1 MNREE
6 LIITMRKR
14 FDKIALDRECRD
26 KIALIIQEK
35 FDMGIDYTMDLISDR
50 LSLYQIEDNELFYLA
65 TGLEKETSY
74 FKVSDYFNEK
84 EIELYSNSKYEIP
97 GINYPIVINC
107 VEVHKDKQ
115 WIGAIDSNL
124 FMELRKVNKIRY
136 NKDKQRTRKTIIKGS
151 DIIFKT
157 DINEKSIQQ
166 IATLMEKGE
175 YIPDDITLD
184 IPDDSEDN
192 FYYDEERNAL
202 IINSIDH
209 FDITDGYH
217 RYLAM
222 CKCKDRNPDF
232 NYPMEIRI
240 THFSLQRSQQ
250 FIYQKDQK
258 NKMKVTNSNSM
269 DTNRASNDVVNRLN
283 ERGNGFAL
291 AGQIQRG
298 GGTVDFAAL
307 SDIIEYYWFKGNK
320 KIYNNK
326 EVADVYQE
334 VKQILNEFI
343 EENPEYY
350 ETYLNFRKLLV
361 IFYLIKSKK
370 LSIKKTSSKLKELE
384 KTGKIKEIKL
394 RTLRKTTF
402 DQIES
407 VL

>member
-1 MNREE
+1 MKREE
-6 LIITMRKR
+6 LVVIMRKQ
-14 FDKIALDRECRD
+14 FDRIALNRERRD
-26 KIALIIQEK
+26 EIALWIFNK
-35 FDMGIDYTMDLISDR
+35 YDMGVDYTMDLISDR
-50 LSLYQIEDNELFYLA
+50 LSLYQADDNILFYLA
-65 TGLEKETSY
+65 DALQEFGRVVKIENFFT
-74 FKVSDYFNEK
+74 EK
-84 EIELYSNSKYEIP
+84 EIEKFINSKYVAEKIK
-97 GINYPIVINC
+97 YPIVINC
-107 VEVHKDKQ
+107 VEVHKNKQ
-115 WIGAIDSNL
+115 WIGAVDSNF
-124 FMELRKVNKIRY
+124 FMEMRKADKIRY
-136 NKDKQRTRKTIIKGS
+136 NKDKQRTRKTVIKGT

-157 DINEKSIQQ
+157 DINEKSINQ
-166 IATLMEKGE
+166 IAKLMESGE

-184 IPDDSEDN
+184 IPDDSADD
-192 FYYDEERNAL
+192 FHYDEDRGVL
-202 IINSIDH
+202 IINSLDH

-222 CKCKDRNPDF
+222 CRCKDKDHEF
-232 NYPMEIRI
+232 NYPTEIRI

-291 AGQIQRG
+291 SGQIQRG
-298 GGTVDFAAL
+298 GGTVDYAAL
-307 SDIIEYYWFKGNK
+307 SDIIEYYWFKGAK
-320 KIYNNK
+320 KDFNNK
-326 EVADVYQE
+326 EIADVYQE
-334 VKQILNEFI
+334 VKQILNEFV

-350 ETYLNFRKLLV
+350 EKYLDFRKLLI
-361 IFYLIKSKK
+361 IFYLAKEKK
-370 LSIKKTSSKLKELE
+370 QSIKKICSQLNLLE

>member
-1 MNREE
+1 MKREE
-6 LIITMRKR
+6 LIVVMRKQ
-14 FDKIALDRECRD
+14 FDRVALDKERRDEIALW
-26 KIALIIQEK
+26 IQK
-35 FDMGIDYTMDLISDR
+35 HFDMGIDYTMDLISDR
-50 LSLYQIEDNELFYLA
+50 LSLYQISDNELFYLA
-65 TGLEKETSY
+65 KGLEEYGRVVKVDNY
-74 FKVSDYFNEK
+74 FDKK
-84 EIELYSNSKYEIP
+84 EIDKYSETKYEIA

-115 WIGAIDSNL
+115 WVGATDSDL

-136 NKDKQRTRKTIIKGS
+136 NKDKQRTRKTIIKGE
-151 DIIFKT
+151 DVIFKT
-157 DINEKSIQQ
+157 DINERSINQ
-166 IATLMEKGE
+166 IAKLMEKGE

-184 IPDDSEDN
+184 IPDDSADN
-192 FYYDEERNAL
+192 FHYDEERGAL
-202 IINSIDH
+202 IIEDIDH

-232 NYPMEIRI
+232 TYPMEIRI

-307 SDIIEYYWFKGNK
+307 SDIIEYYWFKGTKKEFSNK
-320 KIYNNK
+320 D
-326 EVADVYQE
+326 VADVYQE
-334 VKQILNEFI
+334 VKLLLNEFVD
-343 EENPEYY
+343 ECPEYY
-350 ETYLNFRKLLV
+350 ETYLNFRRLIV
-361 IFYLIKSKK
+361 IFYLVKDKK
-370 LSIKKTSSKLKELE
+370 LSIKKASTQLKTLE
-384 KTGKIKEIKL
+384 KNGKLKEIKL